1 MTSCNSACL
10 GLKGI
15 CACFTP
21 VNQNTRIDLHEQ
33 LIPFLSKLLQSHGVC
48 VAIHETSV
56 YHYDCRIGLQDSHQP
71 LSVMGPASSDGSESK
86 CPFGQFQCQD
96 KHCDSTLLINDHSN
110 DCPDGSDETFAS
122 CNSLSACE
130 SCKPPDCHCSS
141 ILYQC
146 PQGGCL
152 LWDKVGDGE
161 KDCEFGEDELQF
173 GNINIPRKAPQC
185 DLFGI
190 SLCRNHPDHPFLC
203 DNTNITTTIT
213 IPSDWVNDL
222 IPDCPL
228 SDDEPA
234 QTDYSVNLCYPMLQC
249 TAGHPQYF
257 PVLGLCVFN
266 HDQYGHLQYCRN
278 GAYLDK
284 CEMFSCS
291 GYFKCPSSYC
301 VPVWKLCDN
310 ITDCPNGEDEN
321 SCVSGQDV
329 LCPGFLRCKGGDC
342 VHPLQ
347 VCDGQ
352 VNCHI
357 SPRKMNMAV
366 AKLYAQFACDCL
378 GAAMSCYEDKSI
390 DVLKYKAFF
399 RVDVAAESVLLSN
412 GSSLFIL
419 NISKNVLSEIN
430 STTFHRQPNLV
441 ILDISSN
448 KICRIE
454 KNAFI
459 VHAHLTLLNLEGNQI
474 KMVEIMA
481 FSGLQSLTI
490 VDLSMHNISN
500 LEGILTNMSLFVKL
514 LNVSYN
520 FIRKLDLAGFNEL
533 SQLATIDIR
542 FNRIYSLFYLFIYLF
557 IYLLTL
563 IRRILHSSML
573 E

>member
-1 MTSCNSACL
+1 MQVNRSETHQSEMSVSVFGRIINMGLISCNSPCL
-10 GLKGI
+10 GLNGI

-21 VNQNTRIDLHEQ
+21 VNQKTLIDLHEQ
-33 LIPFLSKLLQSHGVC
+33 LIPFLSKQLIPFLLQSHGMC
-48 VAIHETSV
+48 VAIHETTV
-56 YHYDCRIGLQDSHQP
+56 YHFDCRIGLKDSHQP
-71 LSVMGPASSDGSESK
+71 LSVMGPASSDGSKSK
-86 CPFGQFQCQD
+86 CPFGLFQCQD
-96 KHCDSTLLINDHSN
+96 KHCVSPLLINDHSY

-122 CNSLSACE
+122 CK
-130 SCKPPDCHCSS
+130 SCKPPGCLCSS

-146 PQGGCL
+146 PQGGCV
-152 LWDKVGDGE
+152 LWDKVGDGQ
-161 KDCEFGEDELQF
+161 KDCQFGEDELQF
-173 GNINIPRKAPQC
+173 ANINIPRYAPQC

-190 SLCRNHPDHPFLC
+190 SLCSNHTDRPFLC
-203 DNTNITTTIT
+203 DNTNITTNIT

-234 QTDYSVNLCYPMLQC
+234 QTDYSVNLCYPMLHC
-249 TAGHPQYF
+249 TAGHPQCF

-278 GAYLDK
+278 GAHLDK

-357 SPRKMNMAV
+357 TKEDEYGCDKALCPV
-366 AKLYAQFACDCL
+366 ACDCL
-378 GAAMSCYEDKSI
+378 GAAMLCYEDKSI

-441 ILDISSN
+441 FLDISSN
-448 KICRIE
+448 KISRIE
-454 KNAFI
+454 TNAFI

-481 FSGLQSLTI
+481 FLGLQSLTI
-490 VDLSMHNISN
+490 VDLSKQNISN

-514 LNVSYN
+514 LNVSN
-520 FIRKLDLAGFNEL
+520 NCIRK
-533 SQLATIDIR
+533 
-542 FNRIYSLFYLFIYLF
+542 
-557 IYLLTL
+557 
-563 IRRILHSSML
+563 
-573 E
+573 